1 MIKVFLDT
9 NILVD
14 YVDNRDQ
21 RNFSRF
27 IIELGKNGEVELCA
41 SYLTYAN
48 MAYILRNRP
57 NKYSLLQQARKDI
70 TVLMPTLTQLDYALE
85 NEVKDF
91 EDLLQY
97 QCAVEGGCDVII
109 SNNTKDFKE
118 FCTLPL
124 FTSEDFVV
132 NWLTNV

>member
-1 MIKVFLDT
+1 
-9 NILVD
+9 
-14 YVDNRDQ
+14 
-21 RNFSRF
+21 
-27 IIELGKNGEVELCA
+27 
-41 SYLTYAN
+41 
-48 MAYILRNRP
+48 
-57 NKYSLLQQARKDI
+57 
-70 TVLMPTLTQLDYALE
+70 
-85 NEVKDF
+85 VKDF